1 MVDALYIK
9 KRIGQMK
16 DQFKKY
22 LWILDLLYRSGGI
35 TFKEMAEKWKYSSLN
50 DRNTLLA
57 KRTFDD
63 YRRAIEE
70 TFDVDII
77 CDASRGYQYRIDNA
91 RSLSSDRIKQW
102 LLSSFAV
109 NNILQGSRRLSERII
124 YEDIP
129 SGNDNLLE
137 VVRAMQE
144 DKVIKV
150 EYDNFFEKGVKT
162 ILVEPYCVKVFRQRW
177 YVVGKAKGEKNIW
190 RWALDRFLSLQ
201 VTDKKFRLPKDF
213 YTETYFQDAF
223 GVIVDPQECPVEIV
237 RFKAYCENHRDDYL
251 RHLPL
256 HSSQREIESCEEYSI
271 FEVRV
276 RPSYDFCQEL
286 LSYGEEVE
294 VISPL
299 YVRNYLA
306 ERISKAKQRYH

>member
-1 MVDALYIK
+1 
-9 KRIGQMK
+9 MK

-22 LWILDLLYRSGGI
+22 LWILDLLLSTNGI
-35 TFKEMAEKWKYSSLN
+35 TFKEIAERWKYSSLN
-50 DRNTLLA
+50 HRKTTLA

-70 TFDVDII
+70 TFDIDII

-91 RSLSSDRIKQW
+91 RSLSSDRIKHW

-129 SGNDNLLE
+129 SGNDYLLE
-137 VVRAMQE
+137 VVKAMQE
-144 DKVIKV
+144 DKVVKV

-162 ILVEPYCVKVFRQRW
+162 LMIEPYCVKVFRQRW
-177 YVVGKAKGEKNIW
+177 YLVGKAKGEKAIW
-190 RWALDRFLSLQ
+190 RWALDRFLSIET
-201 VTDKKFRLPKDF
+201 TDKKFRLPKDF
-213 YTETYFQDAF
+213 SAEIYFKDAF
-223 GVIVDPQECPVEIV
+223 GVIVDPEECPVETIQIKV
-237 RFKAYCENHRDDYL
+237 FCENHRDDYL

-256 HSSQREIESCEEYSI
+256 HPSQHEIEQHEDCCI

-294 VISPL
+294 VLSPQ
-299 YVRNYLA
+299 YVRDYLA
-306 ERISKAKQRYH
+306 ERIKKASVRY